1 MMTRVEKEQNIKTVK
16 EILNV
21 ANELYIIG
29 KINTEKYYEIFD
41 FCKEEMT
48 KIIKEN

>member
-16 EILNV
+16 EILNQ

-41 FCKEEMT
+41 FCKVEMT